1 MSRRYLIEVE
11 VPDFETVQKAT
22 ADMVA
27 GNPKVVLKSVQL
39 GSVQDI
45 IDSVPFTYDFEGAVA

>member
-22 ADMVA
+22 ADMVTR
-27 GNPKVVLKSVQL
+27 NPKVVLKNVQR

-45 IDSVPFTYDFEGAVA
+45 IDSVPFTYDFEGAA